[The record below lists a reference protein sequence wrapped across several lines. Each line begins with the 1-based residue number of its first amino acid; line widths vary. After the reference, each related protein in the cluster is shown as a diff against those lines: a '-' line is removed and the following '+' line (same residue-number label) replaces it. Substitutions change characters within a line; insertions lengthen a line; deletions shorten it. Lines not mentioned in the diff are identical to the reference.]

1 MKTSA
6 KITLCLALG
15 LLCLSAMTR
24 ADSGASASQ
33 VQQIVN
39 TSDQG
44 WLTKFTSSVFD
55 NMLYALTACLEMG
68 LYIAWLAV
76 TWAVVRLYSGIGTY
90 LIPIWDFSNGLGF
103 FQAGEGAALAVVGVP
118 PAAAQLLQSMV
129 PWILSLCG
137 LLMFGLAAL
146 AIPKSVREG
155 KEPFEAAGAMAFAA
169 GLMVAFPLL
178 YSVPIHLGNF
188 LAREFYES
196 SHGAYM
202 AGTGQGVDSSPPG
215 LFDVLLQ
222 GSIFPQ
228 DTQGTGLVAT
238 PANTANPVA
247 GTFLTNG
254 LASPPAAALGAS
266 GLVAPAVSNTSQLS
280 SAFAGLIQEL
290 APGGDASVAWATA
303 KQAVMVDLEMQASR
317 FVQVILGFM
326 AIVAL
331 VGLLMLKG
339 GQIVALVLN
348 YYLGWI
354 ACALYV
360 HPSTRPVF
368 GAWLKGHL
376 QLCLWGLLWA
386 FLIFIMDIIVVASQ
400 GLQGMVQQAG
410 AAQGVFLS
418 VGMFM
423 MPFMLFAAIHKFKRV
438 SEFADALS
446 ATGRIASGAGASVH
460 AAFIEGTERLPVG
473 MALDAGAGS
482 VHGMAG
488 NAADH
493 IGEVFGAGMERVA
506 AAASKAVS
514 TVPGVGSA
522 AAFAANAGLSVAGQ
536 VGRVGAETA
545 GKFIRN
551 VNRFHGAP
559 RSEPKVEGEHDG
571 RGANHLVDLTKMRTP
586 KP

>member
-1 MKTSA
+1 MTLKTLPRA
-6 KITLCLALG
+6 RLVLVLI
-15 LLCLSAMTR
+15 LLCLSALAW
-24 ADSGASASQ
+24 ADSGASAAQ
-33 VQQIVN
+33 VQQIVS

-44 WLTKFTSSVFD
+44 WLTKFTTGVFD
-55 NMLYALTACLEMG
+55 NMLYALTAWLETG
-68 LYIAWLAV
+68 LYVVWLAV

-103 FQAGEGAALAVVGVP
+103 FQPGEGAALAVVSVP

-137 LLMFGLAAL
+137 LLMFGLGAL
-146 AIPKSVREG
+146 AIPQSVRDG
-155 KEPFEAAGAMAFAA
+155 REPFEAGGALALAA

-178 YSVPIHLGNF
+178 YSVPIHVGNF
-188 LAREFYES
+188 LGREFYES

-202 AGTGQGVDSSPPG
+202 AASGQGLNSSPPG
-215 LFDVLLQ
+215 LFDVLLA
-222 GSIFPQ
+222 GSVFPQ
-228 DTQGTGLVAT
+228 DTQAAT
-238 PANTANPVA
+238 SAIVA
-247 GTFLTNG
+247 GGAGNVG
-254 LASPPAAALGAS
+254 PLASGLTSTATALGAA
-266 GLVAPAVSNTSQLS
+266 GMATQPVNDTSQLS
-280 SAFAGLIQEL
+280 AAFGVLTQEF

-303 KQAVMVDLEMQASR
+303 KQAMMVDLEMQASR
-317 FVQVILGFM
+317 FIQVILGFM
-326 AIVAL
+326 AIIAL

-368 GAWLKGHL
+368 GVWLKGHL

-410 AAQGVFLS
+410 GPTGAFLS

-423 MPFMLFAAIHKFKRV
+423 MPFMLFAAIHKFKQV
-438 SEFADALS
+438 AEIADALS
-446 ATGRIASGAGASVH
+446 ATGRMAANAGASVH
-460 AAFIEGTERLPVG
+460 AAFVEGQERIPVG
-473 MALDAGAGS
+473 IASNAAGGS

-488 NAADH
+488 DAADRM
-493 IGEVFGAGMERVA
+493 GAAFGAGMEKVA
-506 AAASKAVS
+506 AAASKAVAV
-514 TVPGVGSA
+514 VPGVGPA
-522 AAFAANAGLSVAGQ
+522 AAAAARGGLSLAGQ
-536 VGRVGAETA
+536 VGRMGAESA
-545 GKFIRN
+545 AKLIRN

-559 RSEPKVEGEHDG
+559 TGEPGYGDNVPDG
-571 RGANHLVDLTKMRTP
+571 DSPGRFVDLTKVRTP
-586 KP
+586 

>member
-1 MKTSA
+1 M
-6 KITLCLALG
+6 TLGLAAGLFCLAALAW
-15 LLCLSAMTR
+15 S
-24 ADSGASASQ
+24 DSGASAAQ
-33 VQQIVN
+33 VQQIVT

-44 WLTKFTSSVFD
+44 WLTKFTSGVFD
-55 NMLYALTACLEMG
+55 NMLYALTAWLEMG
-68 LYIAWLAV
+68 LYILWLAV

-103 FQAGEGAALAVVGVP
+103 FQSGEGAAMAVVDVP

-146 AIPKSVREG
+146 AIPRAASEG

-202 AGTGQGVDSSPPG
+202 AASGQGVNSSPPG

-228 DTQGTGLVAT
+228 DTQGTGVAAT
-238 PANTANPVA
+238 PVNTGNPGA
-247 GTFLTNG
+247 GAFLTNG
-254 LASPPAAALGAS
+254 LAA
-266 GLVAPAVSNTSQLS
+266 APATVLGVSSLAPTVSDTSQLS
-280 SAFAGLIQEL
+280 SAFAGLIQEFS
-290 APGGDASVAWATA
+290 PGGDASVAWATA
-303 KQAVMVDLEMQASR
+303 KQAMMVDLEMQASR

-400 GLQGMVQQAG
+400 GLQGMVQQVG

-423 MPFMLFAAIHKFKRV
+423 MPFMLFAAIHKFKQV

-446 ATGRIASGAGASVH
+446 ATGRVASSAGASVH
-460 AAFIEGTERLPVG
+460 AAFIEGSERIPVG

-488 NAADH
+488 NAADS
-493 IGEVFGAGMERVA
+493 IGDAFGAGMERVA
-506 AAASKAVS
+506 AGASKAIS
-514 TVPGVGSA
+514 AVPGVGPA
-522 AAFAANAGLSVAGQ
+522 AAVAAKESLSLAGYL
-536 VGRVGAETA
+536 GRVGAESA
-545 GKFIRN
+545 GKLIRN
-551 VNRFHGAP
+551 VNRFHGVPQNESDYAGNP
-559 RSEPKVEGEHDG
+559 P
-571 RGANHLVDLTKMRTP
+571 NPLVDLTKMQTP
-586 KP
+586 KS